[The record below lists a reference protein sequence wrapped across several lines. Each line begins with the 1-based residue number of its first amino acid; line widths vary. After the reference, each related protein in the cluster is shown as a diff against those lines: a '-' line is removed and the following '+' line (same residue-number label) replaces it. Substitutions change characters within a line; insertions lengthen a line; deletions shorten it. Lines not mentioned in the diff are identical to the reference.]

1 MHVSDVTPETLRHLA
16 DLDTAGLP
24 VVSLYLDLDPAR
36 FPTPDTRSTEVSAL
50 LSDAERRATRLG
62 RDAEK
67 LVARDAARLQALV
80 QDDRGLLGGAR
91 SVAIFASYAADVLEV
106 VRLREPVDP
115 AVAVGE
121 APWLVPLAAEPV
133 DGPWG
138 VLVTSRRTA
147 RVLRV
152 GGAGVEEVA
161 RLDDDVHRRHAQ
173 GGWSQGRFQRGIE
186 TEVAWHVAASCD
198 ALQRADDDE
207 PFVAVALAAPDEL
220 RPLLSEHLRPRQ
232 RALLAG
238 WISIDAERAS
248 AEDIVHALRPL
259 QREQTARRE
268 HALLDRLDDELGTG
282 GRGAAGLDDVLSA
295 LERRDVATL
304 LVVDGARLDAV
315 VCPRCGRLSATGDTC
330 SVDGSPLAAEDVA
343 GRVVASAFRQGGD
356 VVAIHGDRQRLERRG
371 SIAALLR
378 H

>member
-1 MHVSDVTPETLRHLA
+1 MHVSDVTSETLRHLA
-16 DLDTAGLP
+16 DLDTAGRP

-36 FPTPDTRSTEVSAL
+36 FPTPDTRSTELSAL
-50 LSDAERRATRLG
+50 LSDAERQATRLG
-62 RDAEK
+62 PEAER
-67 LVARDAARLQALV
+67 LVAHDATRLQALV

-91 SVAIFASYAADVLEV
+91 SVAMFSSCAADVLEV
-106 VRLREPVDP
+106 VRMREPVGP
-115 AVAVGE
+115 AVAVGDV
-121 APWLVPLAAEPV
+121 PWLVPLTTEPV

-152 GGAGVEEVA
+152 DRAGVHEVA
-161 RLDDDVHRRHAQ
+161 RIDDDVHRRHAQ

-207 PFVAVALAAPDEL
+207 PFAALALAAPDEL
-220 RPLLSEHLRPRQ
+220 RPLLTEHLRPRQ

-248 AEDIVHALRPL
+248 AEDIAHALRPL
-259 QREQTARRE
+259 QLERCAERERV
-268 HALLDRLDDELGTG
+268 LLDRLDDELGTG
-282 GRGAAGLDDVLSA
+282 RRGAAGLDDVLSA

-304 LVVDGARLDAV
+304 LLADGARLDAV

-330 SVDGSPLAAEDVA
+330 PVDGAPLAAEDVT
-343 GRVVASAFRQGGD
+343 GRVVASAIRQGGD
-356 VVAIHGDRQRLERRG
+356 VVAVHRDPGRLERRG